1 MKRNAVAWAALVV
14 SVAALIGSRSYTRA
28 LPAAQEIPAEGQKT
42 ARALSEAFN
51 AVAEYVKPSVVQITV
66 EKKAGALRLPGNRG
80 RAVPGNPREIDPK
93 ELEEMFKKFFG
104 PGSPFKIEPQQFVAT
119 GTGSGFVY
127 DDQGHIMTNNHVV
140 DGADKIKVTFHDG
153 VEIEAKVVGTSP
165 DADVAIIKVPSTEYR
180 AVKKGNPDDL
190 KVGEWVLAIGS
201 PFGLSQSVTSGIVSA
216 TERDTIGIN
225 PYESFIQTD
234 AAINQGN
241 SGGPLVNMDG
251 RVVGI
256 NSAIATMSGSNAGVG
271 FAIPMDMASRIAEKL
286 IKTGKINRALM
297 GVVVEPLTRSLAK
310 QFGLDPKTEGVVVMQ
325 VGKGTPADK
334 AGLKVGDVIQ
344 TFDGEQVH
352 SRKGLQYLVH
362 TSDIGKPYEMTFLRN
377 GEKQTVK
384 VAPAPFE
391 HVASSIDTPSPRPEG
406 SKREAVTKH
415 EVNDFGLAVE
425 PLTPELAE
433 KFGYD
438 KDDEGLVVAALK
450 DGGPAQAA
458 GLEVGDLIL
467 KVVKDKKI
475 QTLTSAE
482 DFDSYA
488 RKSDEISIYV
498 RDKNHKLPD
507 DFKTLAKEKQKD

>member
-14 SVAALIGSRSYTRA
+14 SVGALIGSRSYTRA
-28 LPAAQEIPAEGQKT
+28 LPAAQDIPAEGQKT

-66 EKKAGALRLPGNRG
+66 EKKGGGLRLPGNRG
-80 RAVPGNPREIDPK
+80 RAIPGDPRQVDPK

-104 PGSPFKIEPQQFVAT
+104 PGSPFKFEPQQFVAT

-127 DDQGHIMTNNHVV
+127 DDQGHIMTNHHVV

-165 DADVAIIKVPSTEYR
+165 DADVAIIKVPTTNYR
-180 AVKKGNPDDL
+180 AIKKGGTDRL
-190 KVGEWVLAIGS
+190 KVGEWVMAIGS
-201 PFGLSQSVTSGIVSA
+201 PFGLSQTVTSGIVSA
-216 TERDTIGIN
+216 TERDTVGIN
-225 PYESFIQTD
+225 QYESFIQTD

-271 FAIPMDMASRIAEKL
+271 FAIPIDMASRIADKL
-286 IKTGKINRALM
+286 IKSGKINRALM

-325 VGKGTPADK
+325 VGKDSPADK

-344 TFDGEQVH
+344 TFDGESVH

-362 TSDIGKPYEMTFLRN
+362 TSEIGKSYPMTFLRN
-377 GEKQTVK
+377 GAKQTAQ
-384 VAPAPFE
+384 VAPAPLE
-391 HVASSIDTPSPRPEG
+391 QVAHSFDSPTPRAEG

-433 KFGYD
+433 KYGYE
-438 KDDEGLVVAALK
+438 KDDQGLIVAAVK
-450 DGGPAQAA
+450 DDSPAQAA

-467 KVVKDKKI
+467 KVVKDRKI
-475 QTLTSAE
+475 QALTSAG
-482 DFDSYA
+482 DFDDFA
-488 RKSDEISIYV
+488 RKADEISIYV

-507 DFKTLAKEKQKD
+507 DFKTLAKEKKD